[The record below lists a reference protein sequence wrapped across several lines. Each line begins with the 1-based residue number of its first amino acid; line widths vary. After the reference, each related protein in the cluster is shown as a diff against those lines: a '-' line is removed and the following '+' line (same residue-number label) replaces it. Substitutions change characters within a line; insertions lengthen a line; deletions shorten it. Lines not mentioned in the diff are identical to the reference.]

1 MTEKSP
7 LLNQANFRWL
17 WAGQAISVLGSQLSG
32 LALPVFAVTL
42 LNVTPQQLGFLGTAD
57 NLAFLVFALLAGA
70 WVDRWVKRRVMIVA
84 DVVRMLC
91 VGAIPMLYFAGLFQ
105 YWQLLVLGAMIG
117 TATVFFDV
125 ASQSFI
131 PILFK
136 DDEIGTANS
145 ALETSGQIAGTG
157 GPSLVGALLTVL
169 QAPFLLVADAVSFLV
184 SAITLS
190 FIRDKEV
197 KALVESRR
205 PLKTEIGEG
214 MKFVWQQPLIR
225 RISFTTAT
233 SNLFTSLGAVLFP
246 IFALRYLGMSVAV
259 LGLVWSIAAVGG
271 LLGAMFASKLMR
283 LIGEGQLI
291 VVSCFVSGFGFALNP
306 LSALLPHQ
314 YSPILICIGEFL
326 VSFTA
331 LTYNITQVSAR
342 QRLCPKPLLGR
353 MNASIRFMVWGVM
366 PIGSFI
372 GGLIGEQFGV
382 VTALSVGAVGN
393 LFAAL
398 WIFFSPLRS
407 MTNMPS
413 APDENSKG

>member
-190 FIRDKEV
+190 IIRDKEV

>member
-1 MTEKSP
+1 MTDKRT
-7 LLNQANFRWL
+7 LLKQANFRWL
-17 WAGQAISVLGSQLSG
+17 WTGQAISVLGSQLSG
-32 LALPVFAVTL
+32 LALPVFAVTM

-84 DVVRMLC
+84 DVVRMVA
-91 VGAIPMLYFAGLFQ
+91 VGAIPVLYFAGLFQ
-105 YWQLLVLGAMIG
+105 YWQLLTLGAIIG

-145 ALETSGQIAGTG
+145 ALETSGQIAGIG
-157 GPSLVGALLTVL
+157 GPSLVGSLLTVL

-197 KALVESRR
+197 KAPVESRR
-205 PLKTEIGEG
+205 PLKTEIAEG
-214 MKFVWQQPLIR
+214 MKFVWKQPLIR
-225 RISFTTAT
+225 RISLTTAT
-233 SNLFTSLGAVLFP
+233 SNLFTSVGAVLFP
-246 IFALRYLGMSVAV
+246 IFALRYLGMSAAV

-271 LLGAMFASKLMR
+271 LLGAMFASKLMK

-291 VVSCFVSGFGFALNP
+291 VASCFVSGLGFALLP
-306 LSALLPHQ
+306 VSAALPHQ
-314 YSPILICIGEFL
+314 YSPILICVGEFL

-393 LFAAL
+393 LFAAF
-398 WIFFSPLRS
+398 WIFFSPLRT

-413 APDENSKG
+413 APDENAKA

>member
-84 DVVRMLC
+84 DVVRMLA
-91 VGAIPMLYFAGLFQ
+91 VGAIPVLYFAGLFQ
-105 YWQLLVLGAMIG
+105 YWQLLALGAIIG

-145 ALETSGQIAGTG
+145 ALETSGQIAGIG
-157 GPSLVGALLTVL
+157 GPSLVGSLLIVL
-169 QAPFLLVADAVSFLV
+169 QAPFLLIADAVSFLV

-197 KALVESRR
+197 KAPVESRR
-205 PLKTEIGEG
+205 PLKTEIAEG
-214 MKFVWQQPLIR
+214 MRFVWNQPLIR

-259 LGLVWSIAAVGG
+259 FGLVWSIAAVGG
-271 LLGAMFASKLMR
+271 LLGAMLASRLMK

-291 VVSCFVSGFGFALNP
+291 VASCFVSGFGFALLP
-306 LSALLPHQ
+306 VSAALPHQ
-314 YSPILICIGEFL
+314 YSPILICVGEFL

-372 GGLIGEQFGV
+372 GGLIGQQFGV

-398 WIFFSPLRS
+398 WVFFSPLRS

-413 APDENSKG
+413 APDENAKA